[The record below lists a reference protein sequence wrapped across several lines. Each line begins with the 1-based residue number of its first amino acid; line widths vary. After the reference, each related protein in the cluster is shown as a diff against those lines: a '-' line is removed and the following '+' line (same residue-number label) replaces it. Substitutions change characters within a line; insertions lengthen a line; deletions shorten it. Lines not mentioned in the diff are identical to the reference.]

1 MNLGLYL
8 NHGPVLADKCDIA
21 CSLQTKYCFSHIL
34 RVKNTKNLL
43 LCLNA
48 DLNLKVKIGNPLI
61 FFCSL
66 NPNVL
71 LDVSNCLTPWQVTVY
86 VNRYDGR

>member
-1 MNLGLYL
+1 MVQYL
-8 NHGPVLADKCDIA
+8 LINV
-21 CSLQTKYCFSHIL
+21 TL
-34 RVKNTKNLL
+34 RVPFKQNIASVTYYVSRILKTFY
-43 LCLNA
+43 

-66 NPNVL
+66 NTNVL